1 MKVKLKRNFFSK
13 DGVLYR
19 AVRGGPTEVPN
30 HLCKDLPKDA
40 EIIKEAK
47 PKAKAEVD
55 VEAKVEG
62 TEDGVVDFDAMN
74 VPALKAYAKENHI
87 DLAGAQSRAEVLAAI
102 EKGQKDKS
110 AEVDA
115 LLGQ

>member
-1 MKVKLKRNFFSK
+1 
-13 DGVLYR
+13 
-19 AVRGGPTEVPN
+19 
-30 HLCKDLPKDA
+30 
-40 EIIKEAK
+40 
-47 PKAKAEVD
+47 
-55 VEAKVEG
+55 
-62 TEDGVVDFDAMN
+62 MN

-87 DLAGAQSRAEVLAAI
+87 DLAGAQSRADVLAAI